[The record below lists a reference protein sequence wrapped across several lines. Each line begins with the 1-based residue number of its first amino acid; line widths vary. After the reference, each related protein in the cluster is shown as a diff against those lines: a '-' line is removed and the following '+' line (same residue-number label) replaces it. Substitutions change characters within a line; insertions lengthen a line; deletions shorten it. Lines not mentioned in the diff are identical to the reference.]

1 MCAIYLIEEKEEVT
15 QQQSK
20 RPSNVTAPLAC
31 ELRSPVVL
39 TKRIKNVYLVNT
51 ERNNSLHSI

>member
-20 RPSNVTAPLAC
+20 RPSNITAPLAC
-31 ELRSPVVL
+31 ELRTPSGFN
-39 TKRIKNVYLVNT
+39 KKNKKYLFSVYW
-51 ERNNSLHSI
+51 EKQ